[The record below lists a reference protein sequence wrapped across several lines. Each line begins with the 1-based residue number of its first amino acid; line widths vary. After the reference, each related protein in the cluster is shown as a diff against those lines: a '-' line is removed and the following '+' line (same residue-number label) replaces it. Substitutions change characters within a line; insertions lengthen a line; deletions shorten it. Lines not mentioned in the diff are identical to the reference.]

1 MEWTNIILA
10 IAGTLITFLL
20 TVIGY
25 FLRRQIKATEILADL
40 VATLNTSVE
49 LLKNNQG
56 NFSANCQFRHDVI
69 DKRLHNHSESINR
82 HEKEIGILQSKLK

>member
-1 MEWTNIILA
+1 MDVTNLILSL
-10 IAGTLITFLL
+10 AGSTIVALL

-25 FLRRQIKATEILADL
+25 FLRRQIKATEILSDL

-56 NFSANCQFRHDVI
+56 NFSANCSFRHDVI
-69 DKRLHNHSESINR
+69 DKRLNSHSDKINQ
-82 HEKEIGILQSKLK
+82 HEKEIAVLQQKSK